1 MHRRKKN
8 LGTFSRNKR
17 MLIRFVD
24 FQISD
29 HKGMYV
35 RISVK
40 DTTVPVKERSIYFLY
55 PVISIGCTKLL
66 KLLASR
72 IA

>member
-8 LGTFSRNKR
+8 LGTCNRSKR

-24 FQISD
+24 FKISD
-29 HKGMYV
+29 HKGLYV
-35 RISVK
+35 HISVI
-40 DTTVPVKERSIYFLY
+40 DSTVPVKEKLIYFLY
-55 PVISIGCTKLL
+55 PVIPIGCTKLL
-66 KLLASR
+66 NLLTSK